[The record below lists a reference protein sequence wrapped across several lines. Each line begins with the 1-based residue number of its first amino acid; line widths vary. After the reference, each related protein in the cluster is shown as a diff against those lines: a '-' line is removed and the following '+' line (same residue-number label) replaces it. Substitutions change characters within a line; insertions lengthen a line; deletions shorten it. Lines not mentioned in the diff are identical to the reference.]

1 MTPDGRND
9 VIGIG
14 NVWLLMKA
22 EFYVVVVTRPLVN
35 MVMRFWVEG
44 KEFDYLSDFS
54 FSRTVLLLGV
64 MFYTHR

>member
-1 MTPDGRND
+1 MCG
-9 VIGIG
+9 
-14 NVWLLMKA
+14 LLMKA

-35 MVMRFWVEG
+35 TVMSFWVEG